1 MKKLLTAT
9 ALAAMI
15 ATTANAGSISGS
27 AMSAE
32 QVMAWEEWATNP
44 ATVTMEDCMNAQ
56 GKMFAFTRKGYC
68 KDKVPMMK
76 AYHDQKDVVVK
87 GNKISVQTSA
97 KLIAEHNS
105 NVEQRLAEVKAK
117 GMTCAIRHDSDDLA
131 YIMCKDEVGSFR
143 LK

>member
-1 MKKLLTAT
+1 MKKLLTAVAMAT
-9 ALAAMI
+9 MI
-15 ATTANAGSISGS
+15 AGTANAGSS
-27 AMSAE
+27 MSAE

-68 KDKVPMMK
+68 ADKVPMMK

-97 KLIAEHNS
+97 KLISEHNS